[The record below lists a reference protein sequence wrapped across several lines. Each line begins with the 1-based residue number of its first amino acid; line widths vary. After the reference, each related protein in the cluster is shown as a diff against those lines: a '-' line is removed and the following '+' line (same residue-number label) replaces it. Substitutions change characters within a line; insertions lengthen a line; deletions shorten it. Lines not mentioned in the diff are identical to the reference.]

1 MIIENQQLYKEN
13 DKLTKHVY
21 TLEEQLASLKNETES
36 TDEESTS
43 SETTVV
49 PQVTTSNSFLPL
61 SDAKENTKEE
71 TNLKKTERVNEIEE
85 INIIIDS
92 HGNGISTKKMYRNK
106 NAKVTF
112 YQEVKK
118 QLQVPN
124 NIVNITHTLNIL
136 S

>member
-1 MIIENQQLYKEN
+1 M
-13 DKLTKHVY
+13 
-21 TLEEQLASLKNETES
+21 
-36 TDEESTS
+36 
-43 SETTVV
+43 
-49 PQVTTSNSFLPL
+49 TTSNSFLPL

>member
-1 MIIENQQLYKEN
+1 M
-13 DKLTKHVY
+13 KL
-21 TLEEQLASLKNETES
+21 N
-36 TDEESTS
+36 DEESTS

-49 PQVTTSNSFLPL
+49 PQVPTSNSFLPL
-61 SDAKENTKEE
+61 SDTKENTKEE
-71 TNLKKTERVNEIEE
+71 TNLKKTERVNEIDE

-92 HGNGISTKKMYRNK
+92 HGNGISAQKMYRNK
-106 NAKVTF
+106 KAKVTF

-124 NIVNITHTLNIL
+124 NIVNITHPLNIL

>member
-1 MIIENQQLYKEN
+1 MDEGRQVMAIP
-13 DKLTKHVY
+13 HM
-21 TLEEQLASLKNETES
+21 TLWIRWAKNETES

-49 PQVTTSNSFLPL
+49 PQVPTSNSFLPL

-92 HGNGISTKKMYRNK
+92 HGNGISAKKYTEIKR
-106 NAKVTF
+106 
-112 YQEVKK
+112 
-118 QLQVPN
+118 LR
-124 NIVNITHTLNIL
+124 
-136 S
+136 